1 MFAWF
6 GPAFGWLQRACLLV
20 GRQDHIHGEQR
31 DPGME
36 RNLDWKW
43 EQYWYSSRHGAEAT
57 VLYFSD
63 KLFVDLT
70 MYLGDGATGDVGTD
84 TLERVYDGEL
94 KSLQS
99 EVESEEMEW

>member
-1 MFAWF
+1 MFTTTYSP
-6 GPAFGWLQRACLLV
+6 GSDRLMSLQASQGCRVFVSDKEARVTFSL
-20 GRQDHIHGEQR
+20 
-31 DPGME
+31 
-36 RNLDWKW
+36 WK
-43 EQYWYSSRHGAEAT
+43 QYWYSSRHGAEAT

-70 MYLGDGATGDVGTD
+70 MYLEDGATGDVG

>member
-1 MFAWF
+1 M
-6 GPAFGWLQRACLLV
+6 
-20 GRQDHIHGEQR
+20 
-31 DPGME
+31 
-36 RNLDWKW
+36 
-43 EQYWYSSRHGAEAT
+43 
-57 VLYFSD
+57 YFSD

-70 MYLGDGATGDVGTD
+70 MYLEDGATGDVG